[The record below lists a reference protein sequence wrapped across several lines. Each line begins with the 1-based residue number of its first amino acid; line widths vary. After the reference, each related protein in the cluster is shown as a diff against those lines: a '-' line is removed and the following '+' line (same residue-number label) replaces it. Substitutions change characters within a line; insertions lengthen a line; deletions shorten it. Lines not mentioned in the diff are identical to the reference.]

1 MFYIRADG
9 NADIGMGHVMRCL
22 SIAEAARTLGS
33 EPVFILADEGCREM
47 ISNRGFQSIVLET
60 DYKVMEEELPYLA
73 KRLKRED
80 ILLVDSYQVT
90 VQYYQKLRE
99 LCRVACLED
108 MGNPYP
114 VDLLINYNIYGP
126 DLQANY
132 EGINAPEKVLL
143 GVTYM
148 PLRDIYREDIA
159 YEVREKVTDVMI
171 TTGGSD
177 PHFAAG
183 ALLDAIL
190 NDPELSK
197 HDIMYHAVSGP
208 FNLFAEKLKAD
219 YGKSSN
225 VTIYEGLDSLKALMK
240 RCDVVITPTGSTI
253 YEVSA
258 LGVPMICFY
267 FAQNQR
273 QGAQALER
281 LTDIKNAGCFTEN
294 KSLVTRSII
303 NELIRCIEDKG
314 YRDRLYVQERKLID
328 GKGAR
333 RLAEAVLELAE
344 N

>member
-22 SIAEAARTLGS
+22 SIAEAACSMESKPT
-33 EPVFILADEGCREM
+33 FILADEGCREM
-47 ISNRGFQSIVLET
+47 IADRGFQSIVLDT
-60 DYKVMEEELPYLA
+60 DYKAMEEELPGLA
-73 KRLKRED
+73 KMLNKED

-126 DLQANY
+126 DLRANY
-132 EGINAPEKVLL
+132 EGINAPAKVLL

-197 HDIMYHAVSGP
+197 QDIMYHVVSGP
-208 FNLFAEKLKAD
+208 FNRFIKKLKDD
-219 YGKSSN
+219 YGKASN
-225 VTIYEGLDSLKALMK
+225 VTIYEGLNSLKALMK

-253 YEVSA
+253 YEVSV

-267 FAQNQR
+267 FAENQR
-273 QGAQALER
+273 QGAQALAR
-281 LTDIKNAGCFTEN
+281 LTDIENAGCFTEN
-294 KSLVTRSII
+294 KAAVIHNII
-303 NELIRCIEDKG
+303 NGLLHCIDDKAYRQRLYAQEKELIDE
-314 YRDRLYVQERKLID
+314 
-328 GKGAR
+328 KGAR
-333 RLAEAVLELAE
+333 RLAEAVLEIDKK
-344 N
+344 